1 MAVDIYHVS
10 LVLVLLERRKLV
22 PIIDLDPIQHDH
34 KYKTVAGVQC
44 CTLNFTS
51 TYLWAVEAQFRWD
64 MWAPGALILGVRLRC
79 GLGVCVRPA
88 AVAVGPRGK
97 SGTSDLVQLLRS
109 NLLHPAGIVRRGLN
123 RTH

>member
-44 CTLNFTS
+44 
-51 TYLWAVEAQFRWD
+51 
-64 MWAPGALILGVRLRC
+64 
-79 GLGVCVRPA
+79 
-88 AVAVGPRGK
+88 
-97 SGTSDLVQLLRS
+97 
-109 NLLHPAGIVRRGLN
+109 
-123 RTH
+123 